1 MIEFSLK
8 ERPEEKTMK
17 KGIPVEVEKRINQM
31 TRTFRETMI
40 GLYEW
45 SIGEDNAGPTAAE
58 IEGRIRKW
66 VQQIGQDT
74 QELVLGGLDRYRRK
88 GKLSCPECGKEVYW
102 KRYEPRNYISSLG
115 EMKLE
120 RAYYH
125 HAGCHCGWVPLDE
138 RLALGG
144 SEMSP
149 WVQEMVSYLGSFMP
163 FEQAQAFLGKYCHI
177 QVSHDT
183 VNNITIEIGQALGD
197 QQATAVELAWEEG
210 QLPACEVTIVPKYLY
225 VSADG
230 INHLLPDG
238 QGKEIKVAA
247 VYETEERCDKEGEID
262 IHAINIEYVVHSNPE
277 ELARATYLVARKRGV
292 EAAEQIVVLGDG
304 ASWIWNRIAAMFPRQ
319 KTTEIVDFYHASEYI
334 WNAGNTVLGKETSQA
349 QDWGEGCCHNLKH
362 DGPNMVLNALQ
373 SLSSEENLPDMVSK
387 AITYFENQN
396 PRMDYPTYIKQGFQ
410 IGSGS
415 AESAVNQ
422 VVGIRMNQ
430 TGMRWNAK
438 RAEAVAHV
446 RAASLSNRWD
456 DFWVNYSPSPRC
468 YRRTDSPLAI

>member
-1 MIEFSLK
+1 
-8 ERPEEKTMK
+8 
-17 KGIPVEVEKRINQM
+17 
-31 TRTFRETMI
+31 
-40 GLYEW
+40 
-45 SIGEDNAGPTAAE
+45 
-58 IEGRIRKW
+58 
-66 VQQIGQDT
+66 
-74 QELVLGGLDRYRRK
+74 
-88 GKLSCPECGKEVYW
+88 
-102 KRYEPRNYISSLG
+102 
-115 EMKLE
+115 
-120 RAYYH
+120 
-125 HAGCHCGWVPLDE
+125 
-138 RLALGG
+138 
-144 SEMSP
+144 
-149 WVQEMVSYLGSFMP
+149 
-163 FEQAQAFLGKYCHI
+163 
-177 QVSHDT
+177 
-183 VNNITIEIGQALGD
+183 
-197 QQATAVELAWEEG
+197 
-210 QLPACEVTIVPKYLY
+210 
-225 VSADG
+225 
-230 INHLLPDG
+230 
-238 QGKEIKVAA
+238 
-247 VYETEERCDKEGEID
+247 
-262 IHAINIEYVVHSNPE
+262 VVHSNPE

-362 DGPNMVLNALQ
+362 AGPNMVLNALQ